1 MNLLE
6 RVRSID
12 RSGAVAES
20 EKATRVAITAEGG
33 QLRHPCAAGNTYHEP
48 GQALSS
54 QLLRRLSLVRNIRK

>member
-20 EKATRVAITAEGG
+20 QKATRVAITAEGANCG
-33 QLRHPCAAGNTYHEP
+33 IPCAAGNTYQEP
-48 GQALSS
+48 GEALSS